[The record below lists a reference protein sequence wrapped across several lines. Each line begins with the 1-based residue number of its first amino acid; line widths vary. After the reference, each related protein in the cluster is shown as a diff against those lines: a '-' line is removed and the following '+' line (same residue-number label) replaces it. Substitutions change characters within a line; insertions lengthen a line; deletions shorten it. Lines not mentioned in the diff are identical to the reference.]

1 MRLVF
6 FGDSFSYGQGYP
18 DCKLNSYDD
27 VKAPSQFGWCPQVA
41 DILSC
46 EYLNNS
52 YPASSNQQ
60 ILHDLRKYSRQPDD
74 FIVIQWSYA
83 DRDMILNPKGIT
95 QIIPNFTGKLF
106 ERYYQVH
113 SDHDMNYRSDLA
125 IEHAALLL
133 RDHKHLMLSNN
144 RFYRPVDSLITGF
157 EMDHCM
163 DAWEDGHPG
172 PMTNIEWAALVANMI
187 KEKGP

>member
-6 FGDSFSYGQGYP
+6 FGDSFTYGQGYP
-18 DCKLNSYDD
+18 DCRPKRYDE
-27 VKAPSQFGWCPQVA
+27 VLGPSQYGWAAQAASLLGCMYTN
-41 DILSC
+41 L
-46 EYLNNS
+46 S

-60 ILHDLRKYSRQPDD
+60 ILYDLKQFDIKRDD

-83 DRDMILNPKGIT
+83 DRDMILNTKGIT

-113 SDHDMNYRSDLA
+113 SDYDMNYRSDLA

-157 EMDHCM
+157 EMDHCI